1 MMMTTFPYAL
11 AAIDIDDTL
20 VGPDKTIGRENRRA
34 VKRLRDLGCRVIL
47 ASGRRH
53 ANMLPYCEELG
64 LDDYVVSCQGA
75 RVEHPRTGQVLRRAS
90 LAPLDASSLVLE
102 GLDRGYTV
110 LLWLAE
116 GVFAQAETSWV
127 DAYREESGN
136 DRVSI
141 ADLRALADRP
151 AEKVVWAASPSE
163 IAGAYAEL
171 GKRYEG
177 RLSVTVTSDWFLE
190 VTALEAHKADGVAA
204 VAASAGISREAVLA
218 FGDGHN
224 DVSLLSW
231 AGLGVAM
238 PHGRASARAAA
249 RVVGTDGDPESALA
263 RAVDLVAAGFADSPT
278 A

>member
-1 MMMTTFPYAL
+1 MRTNFPYAL

-64 LDDYVVSCQGA
+64 LDDYVLSCQGA
-75 RVEHPRTGQVLRRAS
+75 RVEHARTGQILRRAS
-90 LAPLDASSLVLE
+90 LAPSDTRALVSE
-102 GLDRGYTV
+102 GLDLGYTV

-116 GVFAQAETSWV
+116 GVFAQQETRWV
-127 DAYREESGN
+127 DAYRAESGN
-136 DRVSI
+136 DLVSVT
-141 ADLRALADRP
+141 DLRLLADRL
-151 AEKVVWAASPSE
+151 AEKVVWAADPAR

-171 GKRYEG
+171 GERYNG
-177 RLSVTVTSDWFLE
+177 RLSVTVTNDWFLE
-190 VTALEAHKADGVAA
+190 VTALEAHKASGVEAI
-204 VAASAGISREAVLA
+204 AASAGISREAVLA

-249 RVVGTDGDPESALA
+249 RMVGTDGDPESALA
-263 RAVDLVAAGFADSPT
+263 RAVDLVAAGFAHSQ
-278 A
+278 AL